1 MSSSRCWGTSIWSA
15 HCSPPSGRSAISPPC
30 IWFPKARHLIPRMCW
45 PRSASTTPSKPPNH
59 RSASRPRCRPSGSD
73 PGRDHFDGPPPDEGG
88 AVVSVARTSGGP
100 ALRPRYRLRRV
111 LAEVA
116 SVTLGL
122 VLLIWSLT
130 PVYNMLLIALDRD
143 EGDIEFEGI
152 IWPPDPS
159 LHSFY
164 TVLTQGY
171 WLVEDFWH
179 QFGNSFFIGLM
190 TTFLTVLIG
199 SLASFALGRMRLSK
213 GWLLV
218 NAPLLTYAVPASF
231 LVIPF
236 SRLMASYGLSNTLW
250 AIIAANVTFATP
262 YAILILQQYGKLIPI
277 ELDEAAQVDG
287 ASPVQVYRRIYL
299 PLMTPALAAVG
310 TYALLL
316 AWNEYL
322 YQYVLLSS
330 TRNMTVAVAIAQ
342 FFNSDEAPWNYMM
355 ATAIIYSLPPIVIF
369 YALRR
374 YMAAGLTR
382 GALKS

>member
-1 MSSSRCWGTSIWSA
+1 
-15 HCSPPSGRSAISPPC
+15 
-30 IWFPKARHLIPRMCW
+30 
-45 PRSASTTPSKPPNH
+45 
-59 RSASRPRCRPSGSD
+59 
-73 PGRDHFDGPPPDEGG
+73 
-88 AVVSVARTSGGP
+88 V
-100 ALRPRYRLRRV
+100 RRV
-111 LAEVA
+111 LIEAA
-116 SVTLGL
+116 SVTLGV

-143 EGDIEFEGI
+143 EGDIEFAGI

-164 TVLTQGY
+164 TVLTEGY
-171 WLVEDFWH
+171 WLVEDFWR
-179 QFGNSFFIGLM
+179 QFGHSFFIGLM
-190 TTFLTVLIG
+190 TMALTTLIG
-199 SLASFALGRMRLSK
+199 SLASFALGRLRVSK
-213 GWLLV
+213 SWLVL

-236 SRLMASYGLSNTLW
+236 SRLMASYGLSNSLW

-262 YAILILQQYGKLIPI
+262 YAVLILRQYARLIPI
-277 ELDEAAQVDG
+277 ELDEAARADG

-299 PLMTPALAAVG
+299 PLMAPALAAVG
-310 TYALLL
+310 TFALLL

-355 ATAIIYSLPPIVIF
+355 AAAIIYSLPPIVVF

-374 YMAAGLTR
+374 YMATGLTR
-382 GALKS
+382 GAVRG

>member
-1 MSSSRCWGTSIWSA
+1 MSVTRVS
-15 HCSPPSGRSAISPPC
+15 
-30 IWFPKARHLIPRMCW
+30 
-45 PRSASTTPSKPPNH
+45 
-59 RSASRPRCRPSGSD
+59 
-73 PGRDHFDGPPPDEGG
+73 DGP
-88 AVVSVARTSGGP
+88 VLR
-100 ALRPRYRLRRV
+100 LRPWLRRV
-111 LAEVA
+111 VAEVA
-116 SVTLGL
+116 SVTLA
-122 VLLIWSLT
+122 VALLIWSLT

-152 IWPPDPS
+152 IWPADPS
-159 LHSFY
+159 LHSFQ

-179 QFGNSFFIGLM
+179 QFGNSLFIGLM
-190 TTFLTVLIG
+190 TMLLTVLIG
-199 SLASFALGRMRLSK
+199 SLASFAFGRMRLSK

-231 LVIPF
+231 LIIPF
-236 SRLMASYGLSNTLW
+236 TRLMAGYGLSNTLW

-262 YAILILQQYGKLIPI
+262 YAILILQQYARLIPI

-287 ASPVQVYRRIYL
+287 ASPVQIYRRVYV
-299 PLMTPALAAVG
+299 PLMAPALAAVG

-355 ATAIIYSLPPIVIF
+355 ATAVIYSLPPIVIF

-374 YMAAGLTR
+374 YMTEGLTR
-382 GALKS
+382 GAVKG

>member
-1 MSSSRCWGTSIWSA
+1 MSS
-15 HCSPPSGRSAISPPC
+15 
-30 IWFPKARHLIPRMCW
+30 
-45 PRSASTTPSKPPNH
+45 
-59 RSASRPRCRPSGSD
+59 
-73 PGRDHFDGPPPDEGG
+73 GP
-88 AVVSVARTSGGP
+88 V
-100 ALRPRYRLRRV
+100 LRLRYRLRRV

-116 SVTLGL
+116 SVTLGV
-122 VLLIWSLT
+122 VLLVWSLA
-130 PVYNMLLIALDRD
+130 PVYNMLLIALDRE
-143 EGDIEFEGI
+143 EGDIEFEGV

-159 LHSFY
+159 LQSFHA
-164 TVLTQGY
+164 VLTQGY

-190 TTFLTVLIG
+190 TMSLTVLIG
-199 SLASFALGRMRLSK
+199 SLASFAFGRMRLTK
-213 GWLLV
+213 GRLLV
-218 NAPLLTYAVPASF
+218 NAPLLTYVVPASF

-236 SRLMASYGLSNTLW
+236 SRLMVSYGLSNSLW
-250 AIIAANVTFATP
+250 AIIAANVTFAAP
-262 YAILILQQYGKLIPI
+262 YAILILQQYATLIPT
-277 ELDEAAQVDG
+277 ELDEAARVDG
-287 ASPVQVYRRIYL
+287 ASPAQVYRRIYL
-299 PLMTPALAAVG
+299 PLMAPALAAVG

-355 ATAIIYSLPPIVIF
+355 ATAIIYSIPPIVIF

-382 GALKS
+382 GAVKG

>member
-1 MSSSRCWGTSIWSA
+1 M
-15 HCSPPSGRSAISPPC
+15 RSARTSVGP
-30 IWFPKARHLIPRMCW
+30 ARRPR
-45 PRSASTTPSKPPNH
+45 
-59 RSASRPRCRPSGSD
+59 SRPR
-73 PGRDHFDGPPPDEGG
+73 
-88 AVVSVARTSGGP
+88 
-100 ALRPRYRLRRV
+100 RV
-111 LAEVA
+111 LTEVA
-116 SVTLGL
+116 SVTLAV

-130 PVYNMLLIALDRD
+130 PVYNMLLIALDPD
-143 EGDIEFEGI
+143 EGDIEFEGV

-159 LHSFY
+159 LHSFH

-171 WLVEDFWH
+171 WLVEDFWR
-179 QFGNSFFIGLM
+179 QFGNSFFVGLM
-190 TTFLTVLIG
+190 TMVLTVLIG
-199 SLASFALGRMRLSK
+199 SLASFAFSRIRVSG

-236 SRLMASYGLSNTLW
+236 SRLMVSYGLSNSLW
-250 AIIAANVTFATP
+250 AIVAANVTFATP
-262 YAILILQQYGKLIPI
+262 YAILILRQYARLVPI

-287 ASPVQVYRRIYL
+287 ASPVQVYRRVYL

-310 TYALLL
+310 TFALLL

-382 GALKS
+382 GALKG

>member
-1 MSSSRCWGTSIWSA
+1 V
-15 HCSPPSGRSAISPPC
+15 SGA
-30 IWFPKARHLIPRMCW
+30 
-45 PRSASTTPSKPPNH
+45 
-59 RSASRPRCRPSGSD
+59 
-73 PGRDHFDGPPPDEGG
+73 
-88 AVVSVARTSGGP
+88 
-100 ALRPRYRLRRV
+100 RRV
-111 LAEVA
+111 LTEVA
-116 SVTLGL
+116 SVSLGIVL
-122 VLLIWSLT
+122 VIWSLT

-143 EGDIEFEGI
+143 EGDIEFAGL
-152 IWPPDPS
+152 IWPPEPS

-164 TVLTQGY
+164 TVVTQGY
-171 WLVEDFWH
+171 
-179 QFGNSFFIGLM
+179 
-190 TTFLTVLIG
+190 
-199 SLASFALGRMRLSK
+199 
-213 GWLLV
+213 WLLV

-236 SRLMASYGLSNTLW
+236 YRLMASYGLSNTLW

-262 YAILILQQYGKLIPI
+262 YAILILQQYATLIPI
-277 ELDEAAQVDG
+277 ELDEAARVDG
-287 ASPVQVYRRIYL
+287 ASPAQVYRRIYL

-316 AWNEYL
+316 AWNEFQ

-355 ATAIIYSLPPIVIF
+355 ATAIIYALPPIVIF

-382 GALKS
+382 GAVKG

>member
-1 MSSSRCWGTSIWSA
+1 
-15 HCSPPSGRSAISPPC
+15 
-30 IWFPKARHLIPRMCW
+30 
-45 PRSASTTPSKPPNH
+45 
-59 RSASRPRCRPSGSD
+59 
-73 PGRDHFDGPPPDEGG
+73 
-88 AVVSVARTSGGP
+88 VSVARTSGGP
-100 ALRPRYRLRRV
+100 VLRPRYRLRRV

-116 SVTLGL
+116 SATLGV

-190 TTFLTVLIG
+190 TMFLTVLIG
-199 SLASFALGRMRLSK
+199 SLASFALGRMRVSK

-236 SRLMASYGLSNTLW
+236 YRLMASYGLSNTLW

-262 YAILILQQYGKLIPI
+262 YAILILQQYAKLIPI
-277 ELDEAAQVDG
+277 ELDEAARVDG
-287 ASPVQVYRRIYL
+287 ASPVQVYGRIHL
-299 PLMTPALAAVG
+299 PLMAPALAAVG
-310 TYALLL
+310 TFALLL

-322 YQYVLLSS
+322 YQYLLLSS

-382 GALKS
+382 GAVKG

>member
-1 MSSSRCWGTSIWSA
+1 
-15 HCSPPSGRSAISPPC
+15 
-30 IWFPKARHLIPRMCW
+30 
-45 PRSASTTPSKPPNH
+45 
-59 RSASRPRCRPSGSD
+59 
-73 PGRDHFDGPPPDEGG
+73 
-88 AVVSVARTSGGP
+88 V
-100 ALRPRYRLRRV
+100 RRK

-116 SVTLGL
+116 SVILGL
-122 VLLIWSLT
+122 ALVIWSLT

-143 EGDIEFEGI
+143 EGDIEFAGI

-171 WLVEDFWH
+171 WLVEDFWR
-179 QFGNSFFIGLM
+179 QFGHSFFIGLM
-190 TTFLTVLIG
+190 TMALTTLIG
-199 SLASFALGRMRLSK
+199 SLASFALGRLRVSK
-213 GWLLV
+213 SWLVL

-236 SRLMASYGLSNTLW
+236 SRLMASYGLSNSLW
-250 AIIAANVTFATP
+250 AIVAANVTFAAP
-262 YAILILQQYGKLIPI
+262 YAILILRQYATLIPI
-277 ELDEAAQVDG
+277 ELDQAAQVDG
-287 ASPVQVYRRIYL
+287 ASPVQMYRLIYL
-299 PLMTPALAAVG
+299 PLMAPALAAVG
-310 TYALLL
+310 TFALLL

-382 GALKS
+382 GAVKG

>member
-1 MSSSRCWGTSIWSA
+1 MSVTRVS
-15 HCSPPSGRSAISPPC
+15 
-30 IWFPKARHLIPRMCW
+30 
-45 PRSASTTPSKPPNH
+45 
-59 RSASRPRCRPSGSD
+59 
-73 PGRDHFDGPPPDEGG
+73 DGP
-88 AVVSVARTSGGP
+88 VLR
-100 ALRPRYRLRRV
+100 LRPWLRRV
-111 LAEVA
+111 VAEVA
-116 SVTLGL
+116 SVTLA
-122 VLLIWSLT
+122 VALLIWSLT

-152 IWPPDPS
+152 IWPADPS
-159 LHSFY
+159 LHSFH
-164 TVLTQGY
+164 TVLTQEY

-190 TTFLTVLIG
+190 TMFLTVLIG
-199 SLASFALGRMRLSK
+199 SLASFAFGRMRLSK

-231 LVIPF
+231 LIIPF
-236 SRLMASYGLSNTLW
+236 TRLMAGYGLSNTLW

-262 YAILILQQYGKLIPI
+262 YAILILQQYARLIPI

-287 ASPVQVYRRIYL
+287 ASPVQIYRRVYV
-299 PLMTPALAAVG
+299 PLMAPALAAVG
-310 TYALLL
+310 TFALLL

-330 TRNMTVAVAIAQ
+330 TRNMTVAIAIAQ

-355 ATAIIYSLPPIVIF
+355 ATAILYALPPIVIF

-374 YMAAGLTR
+374 FMATGLTR
-382 GALKS
+382 GAVRG

>member
-1 MSSSRCWGTSIWSA
+1 M
-15 HCSPPSGRSAISPPC
+15 
-30 IWFPKARHLIPRMCW
+30 
-45 PRSASTTPSKPPNH
+45 
-59 RSASRPRCRPSGSD
+59 
-73 PGRDHFDGPPPDEGG
+73 
-88 AVVSVARTSGGP
+88 
-100 ALRPRYRLRRV
+100 
-111 LAEVA
+111 
-116 SVTLGL
+116 TLGV

-159 LHSFY
+159 LHSFQ

-171 WLVEDFWH
+171 WLVEDFWR

-190 TTFLTVLIG
+190 TMFLTVLIG
-199 SLASFALGRMRLSK
+199 SLASFASGRMRPNKS
-213 GWLLV
+213 WLV

-236 SRLMASYGLSNTLW
+236 SRLMAHYGLSNSLW

-262 YAILILQQYGKLIPI
+262 YAILILRQYATLIPT
-277 ELDEAAQVDG
+277 ELDEAARVDG
-287 ASPVQVYRRIYL
+287 APPVQVYRRIYL
-299 PLMTPALAAVG
+299 PLMAPALAAVG
-310 TYALLL
+310 TFALLL

-330 TRNMTVAVAIAQ
+330 TRHMTVAVAIAQ

-374 YMAAGLTR
+374 YMAVGLTR
-382 GALKS
+382 GAVKG

>member
-1 MSSSRCWGTSIWSA
+1 MSVTHAAG
-15 HCSPPSGRSAISPPC
+15 
-30 IWFPKARHLIPRMCW
+30 
-45 PRSASTTPSKPPNH
+45 
-59 RSASRPRCRPSGSD
+59 RPR
-73 PGRDHFDGPPPDEGG
+73 
-88 AVVSVARTSGGP
+88 
-100 ALRPRYRLRRV
+100 RRV
-111 LAEVA
+111 RQR
-116 SVTLGL
+116 LGRVL
-122 VLLIWSLT
+122 VETGSAMLGIGLLIWSLV

-152 IWPPDPS
+152 LWPPDPS
-159 LHSFY
+159 LHSFAA
-164 TVLTQGY
+164 VLTQGY

-179 QFGNSFFIGLM
+179 QFGNSFFIGVLTM
-190 TTFLTVLIG
+190 LLTVAIG
-199 SLASFALGRMRLSK
+199 SLASFALGRMQVSK

-218 NAPLLTYAVPASF
+218 NAPLLTYVVPASF

-236 SRLMASYGLSNTLW
+236 TRLMASYGLSNSLW
-250 AIIAANVTFATP
+250 AIIAANVTFASP
-262 YAILILQQYGKLIPI
+262 YAILILGQYAKLIPV
-277 ELDEAAQVDG
+277 ELDEAAEVDG
-287 ASPVQVYRRIYL
+287 ASPGQVYRSIYL
-299 PLMTPALAAVG
+299 PLMAPALAAVG

-382 GALKS
+382 GALKG

>member
-1 MSSSRCWGTSIWSA
+1 MSG
-15 HCSPPSGRSAISPPC
+15 
-30 IWFPKARHLIPRMCW
+30 ARR
-45 PRSASTTPSKPPNH
+45 
-59 RSASRPRCRPSGSD
+59 
-73 PGRDHFDGPPPDEGG
+73 
-88 AVVSVARTSGGP
+88 SGGP
-100 ALRPRYRLRRV
+100 VLRPRYRLRQV
-111 LAEVA
+111 PAEAA
-116 SVTLGL
+116 SVTLGV

-143 EGDIEFEGI
+143 EGDIEFAGI

-164 TVLTQGY
+164 VVLTQGY

-190 TTFLTVLIG
+190 TMVLTVLIG
-199 SLASFALGRMRLSK
+199 SLASFALGRMSLSK

-236 SRLMASYGLSNTLW
+236 YRLMASYGLSNSLW
-250 AIIAANVTFATP
+250 AIIAVNVTFATP
-262 YAILILQQYGKLIPI
+262 YAILILRQYAKLIPI

-322 YQYVLLSS
+322 YQYLLLSS

-382 GALKS
+382 GALKG

>member
-1 MSSSRCWGTSIWSA
+1 M
-15 HCSPPSGRSAISPPC
+15 
-30 IWFPKARHLIPRMCW
+30 
-45 PRSASTTPSKPPNH
+45 
-59 RSASRPRCRPSGSD
+59 
-73 PGRDHFDGPPPDEGG
+73 
-88 AVVSVARTSGGP
+88 SVARTSGGP

-190 TTFLTVLIG
+190 TMFLTVLIG
-199 SLASFALGRMRLSK
+199 SLAGFAFGRMRSGK
-213 GWLLV
+213 GWLVV

-236 SRLMASYGLSNTLW
+236 SRLMAIYGLSNTLW

-262 YAILILQQYGKLIPI
+262 YAILILQQYAKLIPI

-382 GALKS
+382 GAVKG

>member
-1 MSSSRCWGTSIWSA
+1 
-15 HCSPPSGRSAISPPC
+15 
-30 IWFPKARHLIPRMCW
+30 
-45 PRSASTTPSKPPNH
+45 
-59 RSASRPRCRPSGSD
+59 
-73 PGRDHFDGPPPDEGG
+73 
-88 AVVSVARTSGGP
+88 VSVVRASGGP
-100 ALRPRYRLRRV
+100 VLRSRYRLRRL
-111 LAEVA
+111 LAEGA
-116 SVTLGL
+116 SVILVV

-179 QFGNSFFIGLM
+179 QFGNSLFIGLM
-190 TTFLTVLIG
+190 TMLLTALIG
-199 SLASFALGRMRLSK
+199 SLTAFAFGRMRLSK

-236 SRLMASYGLSNTLW
+236 YRLMASYGLSNSLW
-250 AIIAANVTFATP
+250 AIIAVNVTFATP
-262 YAILILQQYGKLIPI
+262 YAILILQQYAKLIPI
-277 ELDEAAQVDG
+277 ELDQAARVDG

-322 YQYVLLSS
+322 YQYLLLSS

-355 ATAIIYSLPPIVIF
+355 ATALIYSLPPIVIF

-382 GALKS
+382 GALKG